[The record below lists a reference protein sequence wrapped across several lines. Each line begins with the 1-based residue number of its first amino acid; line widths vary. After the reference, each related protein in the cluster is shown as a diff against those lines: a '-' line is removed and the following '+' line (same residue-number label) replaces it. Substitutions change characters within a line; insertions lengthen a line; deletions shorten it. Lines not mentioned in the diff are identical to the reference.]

1 MCVCVCVY
9 MYVYK
14 VLRLD
19 YPTVH
24 WNLPQKVQPG
34 NNISPW
40 LLLADINSGKF

>member
-1 MCVCVCVY
+1 MCVCVC

-14 VLRLD
+14 VLRID

-34 NNISPW
+34 NNISQW